1 MMSLLCHF
9 VISLRP
15 PAVHCSMN
23 RTKMALTTLAP
34 LLALALPACSPL
46 GLVNALVPEDNH
58 RVEAGIAYGPEAR
71 HRLDVYRPPAGA
83 VSKGTLVFFYGGSWK
98 RGARQGYRFVGEA
111 FAARG
116 YTTVIPDYRLY
127 PEVRFPG
134 FVEDAARAV
143 AWVRGNLDG
152 GASRRLV
159 LMGHSA
165 GAQIAALLAL
175 DPRYLAAQGLPA
187 GAVDGWVGLA
197 GPYVFEPLKYRGIRP
212 IFEGEVPA
220 ERARAIN
227 FARADAPPSL
237 LIHGLDDTTVQPRN
251 SDELAARL
259 KDLGAEARYLPLER
273 IGHIWILLALASPFD
288 GHAPVVESTL
298 RFIEGLP
305 DHGA

>member
-1 MMSLLCHF
+1 MIRL
-9 VISLRP
+9 
-15 PAVHCSMN
+15 N
-23 RTKMALTTLAP
+23 TALKVLSAP

-46 GLVNALVPEDNH
+46 GLVNALVPEGNH
-58 RVEAGIAYGPEAR
+58 RVEAGTAYGPEGR
-71 HRLDVYRPPAGA
+71 HRLDVYRPPAGE

-98 RGARQGYRFVGEA
+98 RGARQSYRFVGEA

-127 PEVRFPG
+127 PEVRFPE
-134 FVEDAARAV
+134 FVEDGALAV
-143 AWVRGNLDG
+143 AWARKNLGG
-152 GASRRLV
+152 GAARRLV

-175 DPRYLAAQGLPA
+175 DPSYLAARGLPA
-187 GAVDGWVGLA
+187 DSVDGWVGLA

-227 FARADAPPSL
+227 FARRAAPPSL

-259 KDLGAEARYLPLER
+259 TELGAEARYLPLEN
-273 IGHIWILLALASPFD
+273 IGHIWILLALAAPFD
-288 GHAPVVESTL
+288 GHAPVVESAL

>member
-1 MMSLLCHF
+1 MLF
-9 VISLRP
+9 
-15 PAVHCSMN
+15 
-23 RTKMALTTLAP
+23 AP

-71 HRLDVYRPPAGA
+71 HRLDVYRPPAGE
-83 VSKGTLVFFYGGSWK
+83 VSKGTVVFFYGGSWK
-98 RGARQGYRFVGEA
+98 RGSRQGYRFVGEA

-127 PEVRFPG
+127 PEVRFPD
-134 FVEDAARAV
+134 FVGDGALAV
-143 AWVRGNLDG
+143 AWVRKNLDG
-152 GASRRLV
+152 AESRRLV

-175 DPRYLAAQGLPA
+175 DPRYLAARGVPA

-197 GPYVFEPLKYRGIRP
+197 GPYAFDPLKYRGIRP
-212 IFEGEVPA
+212 VFEGEVPA

-227 FARADAPPSL
+227 FARPDAPPSL

-251 SDELAARL
+251 SAELAAKL
-259 KDLGAEARYLPLER
+259 KERGADADYLPLER
-273 IGHIWILLALASPFD
+273 IGHIWILLALAEPFD
-288 GHAPVVESTL
+288 GYAPVVDSTL
-298 RFIEGLP
+298 AFIEELP

>member
-1 MMSLLCHF
+1 MIRL
-9 VISLRP
+9 
-15 PAVHCSMN
+15 N
-23 RTKMALTTLAP
+23 TALKVLSVP

-46 GLVNALVPEDNH
+46 GLVNALVPEDSH

-71 HRLDVYRPPAGA
+71 HRLDVYRPPAGR

-127 PEVRFPG
+127 PEVRFPD
-134 FVEDAARAV
+134 FVDDGALAV
-143 AWVRGNLDG
+143 AWVRANLDG
-152 GASRRLV
+152 AAARRLV

-175 DPRYLAAQGLPA
+175 DPSYLGVRGLPA
-187 GAVDGWVGLA
+187 GSVDGWVGLA
-197 GPYVFEPLKYRGIRP
+197 GPYVFEPLRYRPIRP

-227 FARADAPPSL
+227 FARRDAPPSL

-251 SDELAARL
+251 SEELAARL
-259 KDLGAEARYLPLER
+259 KELGAEARYLPLER
-273 IGHIWILLALASPFD
+273 IGHAWILLSLASPLD

-298 RFIEGLP
+298 RFIKGLP
-305 DHGA
+305 DHGT